1 MSPPG
6 DDERRPVRS
15 GETSS
20 RLASQSQCDTNLG
33 RSASRHGDDINVY
46 AVAYFV
52 VGTRGRCR
60 LVLIVARCCFCGRA
74 HAHNAPTDFLAGRRK
89 ASCHLGRYVVHVG
102 AVEGAVAA

>member
-6 DDERRPVRS
+6 NDERRPVRS
-15 GETSS
+15 GGSSS

-33 RSASRHGDDINVY
+33 RSASRTDDVNVY
-46 AVAYFV
+46 AVAYFI